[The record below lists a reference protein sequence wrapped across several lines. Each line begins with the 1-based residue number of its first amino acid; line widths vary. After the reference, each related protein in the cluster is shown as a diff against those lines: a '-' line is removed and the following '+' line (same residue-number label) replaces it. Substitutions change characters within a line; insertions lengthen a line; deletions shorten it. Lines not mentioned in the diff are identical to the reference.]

1 MKVISSWHIRNG
13 RLPTINIT
21 RLYKAD
27 KKKDEETHTTQQK
40 LKSQHCIFSSSY
52 DLSNLKPIGE
62 SLYKVIL

>member
-1 MKVISSWHIRNG
+1 MEGYRQLISLDYIKQIKR
-13 RLPTINIT
+13 
-21 RLYKAD
+21 

-52 DLSNLKPIGE
+52 DLSNLKLIGE